1 MVAAHRER
9 ERVTFER
16 PRLDMG
22 VGARIGLV
30 GFGQACMIKA
40 ATLFLS
46 RAGYLMPYKFH
57 EPHRHHI
64 EKMRF
69 KVTNWSAYDEGLR
82 SRGSLTFWIEEAVLQ
97 SWYAAPRTTPGG
109 QPIYADGAIEMILTL
124 GMVYH
129 LPLRQTE
136 GFARS
141 LLSLMDLSLP
151 VPRHSTLSRRRKT
164 LDIQPIKPSARGPI
178 DIVLDGS
185 GLKVFGAGE
194 WCVEKHGKS
203 RRLFADGAYD
213 GDPVYETVRRYQADA
228 EPMII
233 VPPRRTAEPSGNVD
247 GPTERDRHIK
257 MIREHGRMAWQKAT
271 GYGRRSLVETAFG
284 RYKSI
289 IADSISAR
297 DDDAQ
302 MTEAAIG
309 IKALNRLIR
318 AAKPISVR
326 A

>member
-1 MVAAHRER
+1 
-9 ERVTFER
+9 
-16 PRLDMG
+16 
-22 VGARIGLV
+22 
-30 GFGQACMIKA
+30 
-40 ATLFLS
+40 
-46 RAGYLMPYKFH
+46 MPYKFH

-82 SRGSLTFWIEEAVLQ
+82 SRGSLTFWIEEVVLQ

-129 LPLRQTE
+129 LPLGQTE

-141 LLSLMDLSLP
+141 LLSLMNLSLP

-203 RRLFADGAYD
+203 QRRWRKLSIGLDPESGEIVAFMGLDLPVPDHGTLSRRGGGLVRSRRLSSAKDSLDLVMDSTGLKIHGPGEWRCERFGEKKAGKPRRSWRKLHL
-213 GDPVYETVRRYQADA
+213 GIDPVRR
-228 EPMII
+228 
-233 VPPRRTAEPSGNVD
+233 
-247 GPTERDRHIK
+247 IK
-257 MIREHGRMAWQKAT
+257 EG
-271 GYGRRSLVETAFG
+271 
-284 RYKSI
+284 
-289 IADSISAR
+289 
-297 DDDAQ
+297 
-302 MTEAAIG
+302 
-309 IKALNRLIR
+309 
-318 AAKPISVR
+318 
-326 A
+326 

>member
-1 MVAAHRER
+1 M
-9 ERVTFER
+9 
-16 PRLDMG
+16 
-22 VGARIGLV
+22 
-30 GFGQACMIKA
+30 
-40 ATLFLS
+40 
-46 RAGYLMPYKFH
+46 
-57 EPHRHHI
+57 
-64 EKMRF
+64 
-69 KVTNWSAYDEGLR
+69 TNWSAYDEGLR
-82 SRGSLTFWIEEAVLQ
+82 SGGSLTFWIEEAVLQ

-271 GYGRRSLVETAFG
+271 IDTH
-284 RYKSI
+284 
-289 IADSISAR
+289 
-297 DDDAQ
+297 
-302 MTEAAIG
+302 
-309 IKALNRLIR
+309 AL
-318 AAKPISVR
+318 A
-326 A
+326 